1 MNDLTN
7 LFHTGKEKKLI
18 CQVYEQWF
26 HNNPETL
33 LVTWR
38 FVKDLVSFGF
48 IGYHLLK
55 TYAKFFEILIFLTN

>member
-26 HNNPETL
+26 LNNPETL
-33 LVTWR
+33 LVTS
-38 FVKDLVSFGF
+38 KLAKHLVSFGF
-48 IGYHLLK
+48 IGDHLLK
-55 TYAKFFEILIFLTN
+55 TYAKFFEILRFLTN